1 MLKICGIVMIVCGI
15 ILLVIPANKL
25 YDPSKVT
32 TEEEQNK
39 VVKGM
44 RTSAIIFLV
53 LGILFAFVF

>member
-1 MLKICGIVMIVCGI
+1 MKICGIIMIVCSI
-15 ILLVIPANKL
+15 ILLVFPKNKL
-25 YDPSKVT
+25 YDPTKVT

>member
-25 YDPSKVT
+25 YDPTKVT
-32 TEEEQNK
+32 SEEEQK
-39 VVKGM
+39 TVVKKM
-44 RTSAIIFLV
+44 RTSAIIFFI

>member
-1 MLKICGIVMIVCGI
+1 MIVCSI
-15 ILLVIPANKL
+15 ILLVFPKNKL

-44 RTSAIIFLV
+44 RTSALIFLV
-53 LGILFAFVF
+53 LGRLFTFVF